1 MKIFTVKLLLTI
13 LLSSLL
19 TGCSVFGDNNVESA
33 PYTLITSD
41 NNENIEIR
49 NYDSMILVSTSMSDD
64 SGNSAFRKLFKY
76 ITGENQGATE
86 IAMTAPVIMDDDKAS
101 KQGTEI
107 AMTAPVFMNENADT
121 PMMSFVMPKEFTLET
136 TPKPTNPEVIVSEVN
151 DYKVAAIQFSWTLS
165 DSNAAEHT
173 EILENWLVE
182 NGYTIS
188 GKAVKAGYN
197 GPLTLPWFR
206 RNEVLIEIR

>member
-1 MKIFTVKLLLTI
+1 MNRIKVKLLLTI
-13 LLSSLL
+13 LLSTLL
-19 TGCSVFGDNNVESA
+19 AGCSVFGDNNVESA
-33 PYTLITSD
+33 PYSLITSD
-41 NNENIEIR
+41 NSKNIEVR
-49 NYDSMILVSTSMSDD
+49 NYDSMILVSTSMSSD

-76 ITGENQGATE
+76 ITGENEGATE
-86 IAMTAPVIMDDDKAS
+86 IAMTAPVIMDDKKTN

-107 AMTAPVFMNENADT
+107 AMTAPVFMDENADVS
-121 PMMSFVMPKEFTLET
+121 MMSFVMPKEFTLAS
-136 TPKPTNPEVIVSEVN
+136 TPKPTNSEVTVSEVK

-165 DSNAAEHT
+165 DSNVAEHT
-173 EILENWLVE
+173 EILESWITE
-182 NGYTIS
+182 NGYTAI